1 MSIETGLAIWGQKRE
16 GGGRTPGGVG
26 RVRKNQVPGRKDA
39 ARHDRRPNELA
50 LEARDR
56 GRAGIA
62 AGCDRSLLLLAAHT
76 PRKHREQH
84 DPPDD
89 EIDRDRGCPRHQAC
103 SSSIRV
109 PQKSFGCR
117 NSTGLP
123 WEPTFAWPSP
133 STRAP

>member
-1 MSIETGLAIWGQKRE
+1 MGLCLFAATSYEEALALSRHNAEQRGEIVERDEPVRINHVPSRE
-16 GGGRTPGGVG
+16 
-26 RVRKNQVPGRKDA
+26 DD

-84 DPPDD
+84 DP
-89 EIDRDRGCPRHQAC
+89 RHQAC

-117 NSTGLP
+117 NNTGLP
-123 WEPTFAWPSP
+123 WAPIFAWPSP